1 MKQDKDID
9 AVIPRVGQLDTLTR
23 VRREMTKL
31 YKEAR
36 QKKLDAPDATRLVFI
51 LKSIAQLIES
61 SDLEKRIEALE
72 EVCRVNSN
80 RKTS

>member
-1 MKQDKDID
+1 MKQGKDISGS
-9 AVIPRVGQLDTLTR
+9 IPPVGKLDTLTR
-23 VRREMTKL
+23 VRREMSKL

-36 QKKLDAPDATRLVFI
+36 QKKLETPEATRLVFI
-51 LKSIAQLIES
+51 LKNIAGLIES

-72 EVCRVNSN
+72 EVCRVNGN